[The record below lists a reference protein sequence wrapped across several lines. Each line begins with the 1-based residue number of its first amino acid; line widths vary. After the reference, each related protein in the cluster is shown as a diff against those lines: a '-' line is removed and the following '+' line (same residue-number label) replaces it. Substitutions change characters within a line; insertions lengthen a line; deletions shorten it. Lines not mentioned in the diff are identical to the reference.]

1 LTTLRVLATSGPCR
15 LEGYRYGSVF
25 RFRPLPGKE
34 EDVLDYHRRWK
45 AERWPHVSSFVT
57 EYIYRSA
64 STPGEYVGAAVFE
77 SKEAMERTSQDP
89 EEDRWY
95 RQFRSLLEA
104 DPE

>member
-1 LTTLRVLATSGPCR
+1 V
-15 LEGYRYGSVF
+15 YVYGTVY

-45 AERWPHVSSFVT
+45 AERWPRVSGFVT

-64 STPGEYVGAAVFE
+64 SKPGEYVGAAVFE
-77 SKEAMERTSQDP
+77 SKEAMERNGRDP

-104 DPE
+104 DPEWEDGEIIFVY

>member
-1 LTTLRVLATSGPCR
+1 M
-15 LEGYRYGSVF
+15 YGTVY

-45 AERWPHVSSFVT
+45 AERWPHVSGFVT

-64 STPGEYVGAAVFE
+64 SKAGEYVGAAVFE

-89 EEDRWY
+89 EADRWY

-104 DPE
+104 DPEWEDGEIIFVY